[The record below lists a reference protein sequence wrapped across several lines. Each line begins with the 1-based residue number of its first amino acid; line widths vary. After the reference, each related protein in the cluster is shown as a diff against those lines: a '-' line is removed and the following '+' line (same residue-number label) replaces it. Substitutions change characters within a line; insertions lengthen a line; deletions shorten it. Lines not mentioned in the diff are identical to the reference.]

1 MDWFSYAQNDWSI
14 YHDTT
19 RIAKYVQYGKLTSD
33 QYEQITGEPYVILLL
48 FVKIPLVVISFL
60 LFNQDI

>member
-19 RIAKYVQYGKLTSD
+19 RIAKYVQFGKLTSD
-33 QYEQITGEPYVILLL
+33 QYEEITGEPYVIL
-48 FVKIPLVVISFL
+48 
-60 LFNQDI
+60 